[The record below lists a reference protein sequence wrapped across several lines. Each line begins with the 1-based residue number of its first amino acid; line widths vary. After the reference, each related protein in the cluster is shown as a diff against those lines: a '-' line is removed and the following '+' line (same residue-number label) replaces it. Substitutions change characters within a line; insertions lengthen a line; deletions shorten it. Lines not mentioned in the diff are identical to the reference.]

1 MATRQKEEKKQDIG
15 KVKINRDVKLPTYP
29 FTRIFKG
36 FGRVKAIRRV
46 FGKDTTK
53 VLSRLRVALYS
64 SKWGGY
70 MWIDDKNKCL
80 VCNIDY
86 LRTADKR
93 YLYLDII
100 HELVH
105 IKQMLEGKELFDENY
120 AYTNRPT
127 EKEAYNTAVDEAKR
141 LGMSKKEIIDYL
153 EVEWISKKEFQKFL
167 KRFDLS

>member
-1 MATRQKEEKKQDIG
+1 MATRQREEQKQEIG
-15 KVKINRDVKLPTYP
+15 KVRIDRNVKLLTYP
-29 FTRIFKG
+29 FTQVFKG
-36 FGRVKAIRRV
+36 FGRVKAIKRI
-46 FGKDTTK
+46 FGKDTVK
-53 VLSRLRVALYS
+53 VLSRLRIALYS

-70 MWIDDKNKCL
+70 MWIDEKNKCL

-86 LRTADKR
+86 LKTAEKR

-120 AYTNRPT
+120 AYINRPT
-127 EKEAYNTAVDEAKR
+127 EREAYDAAVDEAKR
-141 LGMSKKEIIDYL
+141 LGMSRKEIIDYL
-153 EVEWISKKEFQKFL
+153 EVEWISKKEFRNFL

>member
-1 MATRQKEEKKQDIG
+1 MATRQKEEKEQEIG
-15 KVKINRDVKLPTYP
+15 KIRINRNVKLITYP
-29 FTRIFKG
+29 FTRIFRG
-36 FGRVKAIRRV
+36 FGRVRAIRHI
-46 FGKDTTK
+46 FGKDTVK
-53 VLSRLRVALYS
+53 VLSKLRVALYS

-86 LRTADKR
+86 LKTADKR

-105 IKQMLEGKELFDENY
+105 IKQMSEGKELFDENY
-120 AYTNRPT
+120 AYINRPT
-127 EKEAYNTAVDEAKR
+127 EREAYNAAVSEAKR
-141 LGMSKKEIIDYL
+141 LGMSRKEIIDYL
-153 EVEWISKKEFQKFL
+153 EVEWISKKEFRNFL